1 MINYIASF
9 LHELMS
15 IPISKKKLFYILTIF
30 SVIMV
35 IGIIL
40 LCLQYNEI
48 ESIAYNR
55 LLAITENKKEDIS
68 SWLKDQTD
76 DADLLIQSR
85 QFRNL
90 LQKYFTYNNAESY
103 NTLYEFL
110 DFYAKNNDISE
121 VLLVNKDGT
130 ILFSLY
136 KHIKLLSQDTLQYLQ
151 YAANTN
157 KPVFTDIHIDND
169 DFNYHISL
177 IVPVN
182 PDFTAR
188 SNHFIILIS
197 SAENFIFPVL
207 QRWTGP
213 TKTDETL
220 LIIKNKPEIYTF
232 KAYTPKK
239 NPDIIQVNTHS
250 LSHDNIISKAINGF
264 EGFTYGK
271 DLKNIHVGTYITSIP
286 QTPWIILTKSSKAEL
301 FQRWYIIVTI
311 SIALFILSIIL
322 LFSIII
328 IMQKE
333 QQRTFYQE
341 LSQKQDEQLKIY
353 QIYKYIIQSIGNGL
367 IITDN
372 SGNIEFIN
380 TIGELLTGWHND
392 EAKGK
397 HVLDVLHILS
407 QNNTITSNDDLF
419 QIIAEGKFRGEY
431 HNSVLISKTGLEIP
445 VNYHGTI
452 LKSGHN
458 QNLGAVIVIEDQT
471 RESFLNL
478 INDIRL
484 KFINFSINHT
494 KDDFIKNVLHEI
506 LTITNSQIGCY
517 ISYKYLYK
525 QITGLKELPNSYH
538 TYCIDQNIDCSVDY
552 EKVWEECQ
560 KNKGHIINNDH
571 TQYFYCE
578 ELKNGTNHPRE
589 LFVPVFRENAIVGII
604 GVANKHKDYTYAD
617 VSKLSILSDMVYEI
631 LSHKDNEEA
640 YKNLVMLSNELAC
653 IADLTTTR
661 FLLVNPSFSK
671 TLGYAEEELTSKSFI
686 DFIHPD
692 DKEKTIQ
699 IINEKLLKGED
710 VITFENRYKC
720 RDGSYVWLD
729 WNSHPVISQ
738 GITFA
743 TAHNITERKIAEE
756 VLKENEKKFRELFVH
771 SNDGI
776 CLHELVYDN
785 NGNPIDYKIIDVNPQ
800 YEHILSLNKEDV
812 IGKLATAIYNTSEP
826 PYFEIYKE
834 VAVTGKSTTFE
845 TYYEPINKFFI
856 ISVFSPQKGQFATVF
871 KDITEIKLAA
881 KKIEESEEKFSLF
894 MKNLPLVVVIR
905 DINGRYIYL
914 NDEWERVMELKKED
928 WLGKTPYD
936 VFPKEDAEKLLQ
948 GDREAIEKGVTEPS
962 EFTLKHKSGIKW
974 WMANRF
980 VLYDENKIPA
990 YVATV
995 YIDITERKKA
1005 EEEREKLKDQ
1015 LIQAQKLESVGRLAG
1030 GVAHDYNNMLEVIL
1044 GNAQLALM
1052 QIDSREDVK
1061 NYLEEITKAAKRS
1074 ADITKQLLTFAR
1086 KQISEPQ
1093 IVNINTIIESMLKML
1108 RRLIGEDI
1116 DLQWILNENIWNVYI
1131 DPVQVNQIIA
1141 NLCVNARDAIQ
1152 SNGIIT
1158 IKTKNVTLDEEYC
1171 KDIPD
1176 CLPGEY
1182 VMLSVSDNGIGID
1195 KEIIGK
1201 IFEPFFTTKEVG
1213 KGTGLGLATVY
1224 GIVKQHHGFINV
1236 YSEKGKGST
1245 FNIYLPR
1252 HRGLKEAEKSVTGDS
1267 WVYGNGETILVV
1279 EDEPSLLKMVQVM
1292 LERLNYTVLSAQ
1304 SPAEAINTIKSK
1316 GQSIQLMITDFIMPI
1331 MDGLQLAQEVA
1342 KLSPHIKFLFMS
1354 GYTDRI
1360 LFESNS
1366 SNKETNFLHK
1376 PFSISELAKKIHD
1389 ILENK

>member
-9 LHELMS
+9 LHEIVS
-15 IPISKKKLFYILTIF
+15 IQLSKKKLIYLLAILL
-30 SVIMV
+30 VILV
-35 IGIIL
+35 AGIIL
-40 LCLQYNEI
+40 LYLQYSDFQ
-48 ESIAYNR
+48 SIAYNR
-55 LLAITENKKEDIS
+55 LLTIAENKKKDIG

-76 DADLLIQSR
+76 DADLLIKSG

-90 LQKYFTYNNAESY
+90 LQNYFTYNNAESY
-103 NTLYEFL
+103 NILYTFL
-110 DFYAKNNDISE
+110 DFYVKNNDISE
-121 VLLVNKDGT
+121 VLLVNNDGT

-136 KHIKLLSQDTLQYLQ
+136 KHIKVVAQETLHYLQ
-151 YAANTN
+151 YAAATN
-157 KPVFTDIHIDND
+157 KPVFTDIHIDNK
-169 DFNYHISL
+169 DFDYHISL
-177 IVPVN
+177 IVPLN
-182 PDFTAR
+182 PDSTAK

-197 SAENFIFPVL
+197 SAQNFIFPLL
-207 QRWTGP
+207 QRWTGF
-213 TKTDETL
+213 TQSGETIL
-220 LIIKNKPEIYTF
+220 FAKDKSTLYIFKSYLPQKIPEIIK
-232 KAYTPKK
+232 
-239 NPDIIQVNTHS
+239 VNTAL
-250 LSHDNIISKAINGF
+250 LSPDNIIRKAMNGF

-271 DLKNIHVGTYITSIP
+271 DLHDISVGTYITSIP
-286 QTPWIILTKSSKAEL
+286 NTPWIILSKSSKAEL
-301 FQRWYIIVTI
+301 FQRWYVILTI

-328 IMQKE
+328 LMQKE
-333 QQRTFYQE
+333 QQRTYFQE
-341 LSQKQDEQLKIY
+341 LSHKKEEQLKIY

-380 TIGELLTGWHND
+380 TTAELLTGWRND
-392 EAKGK
+392 DANGM

-407 QNNTITSNDDLF
+407 QNNTIPSKDNLF
-419 QIIAEGKFRGEY
+419 QIISKGKFKGEY
-431 HNSVLISKTGLEIP
+431 HTSVLISKTGLEIP
-445 VNYHGTI
+445 INYHGTI
-452 LKSGHN
+452 LKSGDN
-458 QNLGAVIVIEDQT
+458 QHLGAVILIEDQT

-494 KDDFIKNVLHEI
+494 KDDFIKKMLHEI
-506 LTITNSQIGCY
+506 LTITNSHIGCY

-525 QITGLKELPNSYH
+525 QITSLKEFPNSYH

-552 EKVWEECQ
+552 EKVWDECQ
-560 KNKGHIINNDH
+560 KNKGPILNNEY

-578 ELKNGTNHPRE
+578 QLLNGKNHPRE
-589 LFVPVFRENAIVGII
+589 LFVPIFRENNIVGII

-640 YKNLVMLSNELAC
+640 YRNLVMLSNELAC
-653 IADLTTTR
+653 IADLKTTR
-661 FLLVNPSFSK
+661 FLLVNPSFLK
-671 TLGYAEEELTSKSFI
+671 TLGYSVEELTSASFLE
-686 DFIHPD
+686 FIHPD

-699 IINEKLLKGED
+699 IIKEKLLKGED
-710 VITFENRYKC
+710 VITFENRYRCK
-720 RDGSYVWLD
+720 DGSYVWLD
-729 WNSHPVISQ
+729 WNSHPVASQ

-756 VLKENEKKFRELFVH
+756 ALKENEKKFRELFTH

-785 NGNPIDYKIIDVNPQ
+785 TGDAFDYKIVDVNPQ
-800 YEHILSLNKEDV
+800 YENILSLKKEDV
-812 IGKLATAIYNTSEP
+812 IGKLSTELYKTSEP

-834 VAVTGKSTTFE
+834 VALTGKSTTFE
-845 TYYEPINKFFI
+845 TYYAPMEKYFI

-871 KDITEIKLAA
+871 KDITEFKLAA

-905 DINGRYIYL
+905 DIHGRYIYL
-914 NDEWERVMELKKED
+914 NDEWEKVMELNKED

-936 VFPKEDAEKLLQ
+936 VFPKEDAEKLLL
-948 GDREAIEKGVTEPS
+948 GDREAIEKGITEPK

-980 VLYDENKIPA
+980 VLYDENKKPA

-1005 EEEREKLKDQ
+1005 EEEKEKLKDQ

-1044 GNAQLALM
+1044 GNAQLALI
-1052 QIDSREDVK
+1052 QIESKDDVK
-1061 NYLEEITKAAKRS
+1061 NYLEEITKAATRS

-1086 KQISEPQ
+1086 KQISEPH
-1093 IVNINTIIESMLKML
+1093 IVNINTIIENMLKML

-1116 DLQWILNENIWNVYI
+1116 DLQWILNENLWNVYI
-1131 DPVQVNQIIA
+1131 DPVQLNQIIA

-1236 YSEKGKGST
+1236 YSEKGKGTT

-1252 HRGLKEAEKSVTGDS
+1252 YRGPQEAVKSVISDS

-1304 SPAEAINTIKSK
+1304 SPAEAINIVKSK

-1360 LFESNS
+1360 LFETNSNT
-1366 SNKETNFLHK
+1366 NKETNFLHK
-1376 PFSISELAKKIHD
+1376 PFSISELAKKIHE
-1389 ILENK
+1389 IL